1 MKDFFEPTLPPGW
14 KWISSWTVDKSQ
26 FVNID
31 GWAYGPDFQTLK
43 WPPNSSKC
51 STKSAHNTVRRRR
64 WTRTRQQV
72 KERGANNTD
81 HIVTSPGSS
90 AILPWRCMSKDSNH
104 CLQVRPRLDY
114 SQTPYSWGHPIA
126 VGSVFGL
133 GKDQTS
139 IESSAL
145 SRQNTARQGNKI
157 PISALKLNQLEKMD
171 LLLCCPGGSGKQLWL
186 CVGTDASVLHT
197 ELNAPVYDW
206 KLSISSPLKL
216 ENRLPCG
223 ADFTIWEKLKDG
235 NTVER
240 HRGFMSSRETVHIY
254 SADVRNPI
262 YLMLFVQGGWV
273 MEKVVVPGV
282 NICIFML
289 LDIIWVSHTD
299 THMYIAFL
307 HCKKRFLFVD
317 LL

>member
-1 MKDFFEPTLPPGW
+1 MAFVDLFLFYYKDFFEPTLPPGW

-26 FVNID
+26 FVDVD
-31 GWAYGPDFQTLK
+31 GWAYGPDFQTLR
-43 WPPNSSKC
+43 WPPNSPKC
-51 STKSAHNTVRRRR
+51 STKSAHNIVRRRR

-72 KERGANNTD
+72 KESGANNTD
-81 HIVTSPGSS
+81 NIVTCPGSS
-90 AILPWRCMSKDSNH
+90 AILPWACISKGSNH
-104 CLQVRPRLDY
+104 CLQVRPCLGY
-114 SQTPYSWGHPIA
+114 SQTPYSWGRPIA
-126 VGSVFGL
+126 VGSAFAL

-139 IESSAL
+139 IESSTL
-145 SRQNTARQGNKI
+145 SRQNTVRHGNKI

-240 HRGFMSSRETVHIY
+240 HRGFMASREIVHIY

-273 MEKVVVPGV
+273 MEKVDILEV
-282 NICIFML
+282 NMYIFML
-289 LDIIWVSHTD
+289 LDVILLSSNRR
-299 THMYIAFL
+299 THAHSI
-307 HCKKRFLFVD
+307 CTC
-317 LL
+317 